1 MQSPPLKGNA
11 DTNLLWAVA
20 ILTVASGMSALGSA
34 WICETVLSAF
44 GNSQTM
50 ALIIV
55 DGGKALK
62 SDDANL
68 ERQLS
73 TATMA
78 LQTIRDFGWCLGAGC
93 LGVLGAVIF
102 RFWQQGGRE
111 EGVEE
116 SGK

>member
-1 MQSPPLKGNA
+1 MENDQPPSVAA
-11 DTNLLWAVA
+11 DTNLLWAVT
-20 ILTVASGMSALGSA
+20 ILTVAAGMSALGSA
-34 WICETVLSAF
+34 WICETVLAAF

-55 DGGKALK
+55 DGGKSLK

-73 TATMA
+73 TATLA

-93 LGVLGAVIF
+93 LGVLGAVG
-102 RFWQQGGRE
+102 WKVWGR
-111 EGVEE
+111 GRKP
-116 SGK
+116 GAD

>member
-1 MQSPPLKGNA
+1 MESPRHPSGSA
-11 DTNLLWAVA
+11 DTNLLWAVT
-20 ILTVASGMSALGSA
+20 ILTLAAGLAAIGAA

-73 TATMA
+73 TATLA
-78 LQTIRDFGWCLGAGC
+78 LQTVRDFGWALGLGC
-93 LGVLGAVIF
+93 LGVLGAVGF
-102 RFWQQGGRE
+102 RVWGR
-111 EGVEE
+111 GVKE
-116 SGK
+116 SLK

>member
-1 MQSPPLKGNA
+1 MENDPLKRSV
-11 DTNLLWAVA
+11 DTNLLWAVS
-20 ILTVASGMSALGSA
+20 ILTVAAGMSALGSA
-34 WICETVLSAF
+34 WICDSVLSAF

-73 TATMA
+73 TATVA
-78 LQTIRDFGWCLGAGC
+78 LQTIRDFGWALGLGC
-93 LGVLGAVIF
+93 LGVLGAVIYRIF
-102 RFWQQGGRE
+102 KQ
-111 EGVEE
+111 
-116 SGK
+116 KAP

>member
-1 MQSPPLKGNA
+1 MESPKQASGGA
-11 DTNLLWAVA
+11 DTNLLWAVT
-20 ILTVASGMSALGSA
+20 ILTFAAGLSAIGSA
-34 WICETVLSAF
+34 WICESVLAAF

-73 TATMA
+73 TATLA
-78 LQTIRDFGWCLGAGC
+78 LQTIRDFGWALGVGC
-93 LGVLGAVIF
+93 LGVLGAVVF
-102 RFWQQGGRE
+102 RFWKA
-111 EGVEE
+111 GVKE
-116 SGK
+116 SSK

>member
-1 MQSPPLKGNA
+1 MESPKHPSGNA
-11 DTNLLWAVA
+11 DSNLLWAVT
-20 ILTVASGMSALGSA
+20 ILTLAAGLTAIGAA

-73 TATMA
+73 TATLA
-78 LQTIRDFGWCLGAGC
+78 LQTVRDFGWALGAGC
-93 LGVLGAVIF
+93 LGVLGAVVF
-102 RFWQQGGRE
+102 RVWRGSK
-111 EGVEE
+111 E
-116 SGK
+116 SSK